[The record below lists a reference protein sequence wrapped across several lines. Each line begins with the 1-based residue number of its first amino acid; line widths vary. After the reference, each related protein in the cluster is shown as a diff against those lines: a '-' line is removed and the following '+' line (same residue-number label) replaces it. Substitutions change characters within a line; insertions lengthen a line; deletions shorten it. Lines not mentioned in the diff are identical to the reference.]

1 MCVCVCVLSVCV
13 CMWETGEIWI
23 NTMWQTCLWSI
34 LHLLINLIIIAI
46 LCRRYHCMYFSDE
59 KVKLEIVSIPHL
71 ISTFWQDLY
80 YYHLNSYSLT
90 PESNSL
96 HFLQGMTSGTW
107 RERTF
112 SIVFI
117 PSKPPSRYLSINP
130 PKLSLVSVV
139 IVTDETGWIGVQWKW
154 IGENILKYV

>member
-1 MCVCVCVLSVCV
+1 M

-23 NTMWQTCLWSI
+23 NSMWQTCLWSI

-46 LCRRYHCMYFSDE
+46 LCRRYHFMYFSDE
-59 KVKLEIVSIPHL
+59 KLEIVSIPHL
-71 ISTFWQDLY
+71 ISTFWQDLC

-90 PESNSL
+90 PESSSL
-96 HFLQGMTSGTW
+96 HFLQGMTS
-107 RERTF
+107 ERIF
-112 SIVFI
+112 RILFI
-117 PSKPPSRYLSINP
+117 PSKPPSHYLSINP

-154 IGENILKYV
+154 IWENILKCV